1 MFYKFTSMLAATAAM
16 QNLNE
21 VTDAEIPLEAH
32 EIWDAYMEKEEDV
45 YNWFELEDASI
56 KSLNGGTIH
65 FLNVT
70 S

>member
-1 MFYKFTSMLAATAAM
+1 M
-16 QNLNE
+16 
-21 VTDAEIPLEAH
+21 TDADIPLEAH

-70 S
+70 SQ